1 VTDNQTDA
9 GIGEVLVGLMR
20 LRRVLAPADFRDLL
34 GAVMVEIEQGLEL
47 ALEAEYRRKAEG
59 NLIPFP
65 GAIARDGIRDEA
77 P

>member
-1 VTDNQTDA
+1 MTETQGDA

-20 LRRVLAPADFRDLL
+20 LRRVLAPADFRDML
-34 GAVMVEIEQGLEL
+34 GAVMVEIEQGFEV
-47 ALEAEYRRKAEG
+47 ALETEYRRKAEG

-65 GAIARDGIRDEA
+65 GAAVRRQPGEEA

>member
-1 VTDNQTDA
+1 MTDSQTDA
-9 GIGEVLVGLMR
+9 NIGDVLIGLMR
-20 LRRVLAPADFRDLL
+20 LRRVLASSDFQDLL
-34 GAVMVEIEQGLEL
+34 GAVLVEIEQGLEL

-65 GAIARDGIRDEA
+65 GAIARGGIRDEA